1 MTDIP
6 SAEPTLKRSLSLTLL
21 TLYGLGT
28 TIGAGIYALIGKVAG
43 RAGIFAPISFLLA
56 CLLSALT
63 AFAFA
68 ELASRLPRSAGEA
81 LYVREGFRSPR
92 LGIVVGL
99 MVASAGC
106 ISAAAIVN
114 AAVGYINQ
122 FVALPASPTIALLA
136 IALGLVAAW
145 GITESVLTAALFTL
159 VEIGGLLLVIAAGAM
174 AIPDL
179 PRHMP
184 EVLPPLDTV
193 AWAGIVGGTVLA
205 FYAFLGFEDMVNVA
219 EEVKDVRRTMPLGII
234 LTLGITTLLYF
245 ALAVVAVLAVPPAEL
260 AVSDA
265 PLALLFERST
275 GASPAVIS
283 GISVFAILNGAL
295 VQMIM
300 ASRVIYGLAEQGS
313 LPRHFG
319 RVHRH
324 TRTPLVATGLVVA
337 IVLMLGLGFP
347 IEPLAEATSL
357 IVLMVFALV
366 NLALIPIK
374 RRHPHPDGVMVFPD
388 WIPWAGF
395 GVSAAFIIVEGVR
408 LAMS

>member
-1 MTDIP
+1 M
-6 SAEPTLKRSLSLTLL
+6 KRSLSLTLL

-28 TIGAGIYALIGKVAG
+28 TVGAGIYALIGKVAG
-43 RAGIFAPISFLLA
+43 RAGIYAPVSFLLA

-63 AFAFA
+63 AFTFA

-81 LYVREGFRSPR
+81 LYVREGFRSPS
-92 LGIVVGL
+92 LGFLVGM

-106 ISAAAIVN
+106 VSAAAIVN

-122 FVALPASPTIALLA
+122 FVAVPGPLTIAALA
-136 IALGLVAAW
+136 IGVGLVAAW
-145 GITESVLTAALFTL
+145 GITESALAAALFTL
-159 VEIGGLLLVIAAGAM
+159 IEIAGLLLVIAAAAA
-174 AIPDL
+174 AIPHL
-179 PRHMP
+179 PQQVP
-184 EVLPPLDTV
+184 DVLPPLDAA

-245 ALAVVAVLAVPPAEL
+245 GLAVVAVLAVSPAEL
-260 AVSDA
+260 AASEA

-275 GASPAVIS
+275 AASPAIIS
-283 GISVFAILNGAL
+283 GISIFAILNGAL

-319 RVHRH
+319 RVHRR
-324 TRTPLVATGLVVA
+324 TRTPLLATGLVVA
-337 IVLMLGLGFP
+337 IVLTLALGFP

-357 IVLMVFALV
+357 IVLTIFALV

-374 RRHPHPDGVMVFPD
+374 RRHPRPAGVMVFPG

-395 GVSAAFIIVEGVR
+395 GVSAAFIVVEGMR
-408 LAMS
+408 LAAS